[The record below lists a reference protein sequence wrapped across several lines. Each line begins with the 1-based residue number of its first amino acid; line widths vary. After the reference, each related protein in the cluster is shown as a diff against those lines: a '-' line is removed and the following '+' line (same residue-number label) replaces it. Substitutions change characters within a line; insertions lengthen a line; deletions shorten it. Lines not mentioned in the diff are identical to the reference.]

1 MPAQQTIPPA
11 LTLTRAIS
19 PDGQTSSHDQAGF
32 RGGLPIVGIV
42 SAYRY
47 QRLRLSLRLDSIP
60 GFRMA
65 AMAPTDV
72 TMPKRSVS
80 GLTEAPCNLLI
91 VEPGDLANSTL
102 EDLVQVARRHALPL
116 IWLGEPPIAQR
127 LATSSLPG
135 GMIPPQSTLEQ
146 IERTLQGAAA
156 GLHIVHPDFVH
167 VTDQTEPAD
176 DPAGDTLPGGE
187 PAILS
192 PREQEVLTQVANG
205 LPNKAIARMLGIT
218 DHTVK
223 FHVGSVLSK
232 LEAASRSEAVAIATR
247 RGMLD
252 GTDAH

>member
-1 MPAQQTIPPA
+1 MPSQQTIPPA

-19 PDGQTSSHDQAGF
+19 TDGQTITPD
-32 RGGLPIVGIV
+32 GGHPGGMPVVGLV

-47 QRLRLSLRLDSIP
+47 QRLRLSLRLEAIP
-60 GFRMA
+60 GYRMA
-65 AMAPTDV
+65 PMAPTEV
-72 TMPKRSVS
+72 TMPKRAVS
-80 GLTEAPCNLLI
+80 GAPDVPCQLLI
-91 VEPGDLANSTL
+91 VEPGDLGSSTL
-102 EDLVQVARRHALPL
+102 EDLVQVAHRHALPL

-127 LATSSLPG
+127 LATASHPG

-156 GLHIVHPDFVH
+156 GLHVVHPDFVH
-167 VTDQTEPAD
+167 VTDQTEPD
-176 DPAGDTLPGGE
+176 TGIHDPLLGE
-187 PAILS
+187 AQAVLS

-223 FHVGSVLSK
+223 FHISSVPSK

-252 GTDAH
+252 EPDEH

>member
-1 MPAQQTIPPA
+1 MPTQQTFPPA

-19 PDGQTSSHDQAGF
+19 TDGQTITPD
-32 RGGLPIVGIV
+32 GGHPGGMPIVGLV

-47 QRLRLSLRLDSIP
+47 QRLRLSLRLEAIP
-60 GFRMA
+60 GYRMV
-65 AMAPTDV
+65 AMSPTEV

-80 GLTEAPCNLLI
+80 GAPEVPCQLLV
-91 VEPGDLANSTL
+91 VEPGDLAGSTL
-102 EDLVQVARRHALPL
+102 EDLVQVTRRHALPL

-127 LATSSLPG
+127 LATASHPG

-146 IERTLQGAAA
+146 IERTLQGATA
-156 GLHIVHPDFVH
+156 GLHVVHPDFVH
-167 VTDQTEPAD
+167 VIDQTEP
-176 DPAGDTLPGGE
+176 DTTTHAPLLE
-187 PAILS
+187 ETVSILS

-223 FHVGSVLSK
+223 FHIGSVLSK
-232 LEAASRSEAVAIATR
+232 LDASSRSEAVAIAAR

-252 GTDAH
+252 EPAGH